1 MVFRTTRISTETG
14 DKYVSPKYTIK
25 SEPTVN
31 PLHKAPEY
39 PKQGQVNDLYESPNY
54 ETVWKDPQQNTPSL
68 KEYPN
73 EYVTVKITNYDL
85 TTADEVAPKMTT
97 KGNYNVNITPAQ
109 TLKMTSP
116 EVNSLP
122 TVTDYNAYKLNI
134 PDLRDYKLSGKTI
147 IYISV

>member
-1 MVFRTTRISTETG
+1 M
-14 DKYVSPKYTIK
+14 K

-31 PLHKAPEY
+31 SLHTAPEY
-39 PKQGQVNDLYESPNY
+39 PKEEEEKVNDLYESPND
-54 ETVWKDPQQNTPSL
+54 ETVWKDPQQNTPPL

-85 TTADEVAPKMTT
+85 TTKGEEAPKMTT
-97 KGNYNVNITPAQ
+97 KRNYNINITPAQ

-116 EVNSLP
+116 EIYSLP
-122 TVTDYNAYKLNI
+122 TVTNYNAYKLNI

-147 IYISV
+147 KNNSAYKPRGILGYKSEGQRG